1 MRASVERILGGGA
14 DAFADDLYLDD
25 VPGLDSLAFVDLIN
39 EAEKRFGRTIELKDL
54 ADAETVGELRA
65 VISGE
70 A

>member
-1 MRASVERILGGGA
+1 MRASVERILGDGA

-65 VISGE
+65 IVSG
-70 A
+70 AA

>member
-1 MRASVERILGGGA
+1 MRASVERILGDGA
-14 DAFADDLYLDD
+14 EAFDDDLYLDD

-39 EAEKRFGRTIELKDL
+39 EAERRFGRTIELKDL

-65 VISGE
+65 ILAGQ

>member
-1 MRASVERILGGGA
+1 MRASVERIMGGGA
-14 DAFADDLYLDD
+14 DAFDDDLYLDD

-65 VISGE
+65 IISGD